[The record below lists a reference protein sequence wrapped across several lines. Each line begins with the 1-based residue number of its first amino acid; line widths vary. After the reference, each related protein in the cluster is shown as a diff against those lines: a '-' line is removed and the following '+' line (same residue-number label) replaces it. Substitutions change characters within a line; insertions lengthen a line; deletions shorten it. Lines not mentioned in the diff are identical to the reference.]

1 MPHNEHRREILS
13 GVFIFALILI
23 GVFASLGA
31 VGASMNMST
40 DENAPIAS
48 AGFAFVAAYTFT
60 QLANL
65 FQRRDPGDN

>member
-1 MPHNEHRREILS
+1 MPYNEDRREILS
-13 GVFIFALILI
+13 GVFIVALILI

-31 VGASMNMST
+31 VGASMRMT
-40 DENAPIAS
+40 TLENAEFAS

-65 FQRRDPGDN
+65 FKRRDPGNT